1 MGKKRHLLLCLVL
14 CMMTMI
20 IQLSSAKNG
29 EVVDLGSWLFL
40 LHVEQEARGN
50 RTIDHR

>member
-29 EVVDLGSWLFL
+29 EVVDLGSWLFCCML
-40 LHVEQEARGN
+40 NKRPEG
-50 RTIDHR
+50 TGP